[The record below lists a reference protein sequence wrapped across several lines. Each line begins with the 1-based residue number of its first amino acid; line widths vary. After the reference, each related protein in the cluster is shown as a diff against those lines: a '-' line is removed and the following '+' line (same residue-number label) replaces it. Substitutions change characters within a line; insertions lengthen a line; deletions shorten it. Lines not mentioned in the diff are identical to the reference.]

1 MKELLKLCGFEEG
14 EIETELPRIEKAFNN
29 LGVNNDD
36 IERGKQRLNTYYDM
50 ELKGLRKVFR
60 LCVKELVN
68 AILVREEGKKKVIYG
83 FMAPGIDL
91 LGSSLVTHSSNVF
104 STHHSWAFHIIVG
117 CVLGKIVP
125 VMEEAEKKWLK
136 AGVVAHCANV
146 KTILGPISTGLFPK
160 PDLLITSGLLCET
173 SPKTLDLIHEL
184 YDIPVWYVD
193 TCQDRDST
201 EYPEPSMRIASLSG
215 KSLKRLA
222 ERIGE
227 VVDFEI
233 TDDMVREVQNAKGEL
248 EKAFTRLRGLVRG
261 ADPLPLSPTH
271 ENIWMCLNSLTLTI
285 DGIGE
290 AVAAIDLLY
299 EELQERVAR
308 GQGVVEKGAPRVLA
322 ILPAGQTDPR
332 LEHLACEVGIA
343 IVGTD
348 MSLPVPTQVTSDD
361 PYIKFGMAIQQ
372 RSFGLAVG
380 KRIHHIIEGCKKL
393 NIEGVLD
400 RYHVGCRSVAADALL
415 IEEAVK
421 KELGIP
427 VLVLEWENF
436 DPRAYNHEQFKS
448 RFEVF
453 KAMMK
458 SKSA

>member
-1 MKELLKLCGFEEG
+1 M
-14 EIETELPRIEKAFNN
+14 T
-29 LGVNNDD
+29 
-36 IERGKQRLNTYYDM
+36 
-50 ELKGLRKVFR
+50 
-60 LCVKELVN
+60 
-68 AILVREEGKKKVIYG
+68 
-83 FMAPGIDL
+83 PGIDL
-91 LGSSLVTHSSNVF
+91 LGSSLVTHSSDVF
-104 STHHSWAFHIIVG
+104 STHHSWAFHIVVG
-117 CVLGKIVP
+117 CIFGKIEP

-173 SPKTLDLIHEL
+173 SPKTLDLIHEV

-201 EYPEPSMRIASLSG
+201 EYPEPSMRIASLTA
-215 KSLKRLA
+215 KSLRRLA
-222 ERIGE
+222 EKIRE
-227 VVDFEI
+227 VVGFEI
-233 TDDMVREVQNAKGEL
+233 TDDMVREVQDAKGKL
-248 EKAFTRLRGLVRG
+248 DKAFSRLRKLVG
-261 ADPLPLSPTH
+261 HADPLPLSPAH
-271 ENIWMCLNSLTLTI
+271 ENIWMCLNSLTLRI
-285 DGIGE
+285 DDIEE
-290 AVAAIDLLY
+290 AVKAINMLY
-299 EELQERVAR
+299 DELQERVAK
-308 GQGVVEKGAPRVLA
+308 GLGVVEKGAPRVLA

-348 MSLPVPTQVTSDD
+348 MTLATPIKDTSED
-361 PYIKFGMAIQQ
+361 PYIKFGLATQQ
-372 RSFGLAVG
+372 RSLGLTLHQ
-380 KRIHHIIEGCKKL
+380 RIPYIIEGCKQL
-393 NIEGVLD
+393 NIDGVLD

-453 KAMMK
+453 KEMMK